1 VLISKGEDI
10 RTKGTHRRRS
20 EEYPLY
26 STTTTTHKDNSC
38 GSKNGRERE
47 REIKKEKREKKTGQP
62 SFQSTVSKRLLC
74 RFICGCFESTEKK
87 ETAVT
92 ATTTGELN

>member
-38 GSKNGRERE
+38 GSKNGKERERE
-47 REIKKEKREKKTGQP
+47 REIKKRKKREKD
-62 SFQSTVSKRLLC
+62 RA
-74 RFICGCFESTEKK
+74 
-87 ETAVT
+87 TAISI
-92 ATTTGELN
+92 NRI

>member
-1 VLISKGEDI
+1 VGQKMG
-10 RTKGTHRRRS
+10 
-20 EEYPLY
+20 
-26 STTTTTHKDNSC
+26 
-38 GSKNGRERE
+38 ERE

-74 RFICGCFESTEKK
+74 RFVCGCFESTEKK